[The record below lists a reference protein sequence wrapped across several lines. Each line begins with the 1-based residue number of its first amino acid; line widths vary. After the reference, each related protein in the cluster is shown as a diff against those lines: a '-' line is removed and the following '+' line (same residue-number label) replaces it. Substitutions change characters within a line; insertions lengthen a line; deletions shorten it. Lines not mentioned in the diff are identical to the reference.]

1 MNTDMEA
8 DRTLRNLTVIARV
21 KQHDKLVTIGDTFAI
36 YPPTYMRG
44 IVRKWQGEH
53 RDANLQRVQ
62 ETFHAACA
70 YIEAHGRRDAS
81 PSSAACES
89 PHATTKLKCTR
100 LVDALRQCVAG
111 LENMHVTY
119 SDDTTSCVRIQIL
132 IQNVRDFLTTLPA
145 HITRYTIQ
153 SDGFVSYGDP

>member
-36 YPPTYMRG
+36 SPPTYWRG

-53 RDANLQRVQ
+53 REANLQRTQ

-70 YIEAHGRRDAS
+70 YITAHIGAAESSSESSHD
-81 PSSAACES
+81 PS
-89 PHATTKLKCTR
+89 KLKCTR
-100 LVDALRQCVAG
+100 LVDALSKCVVG

-132 IQNVRDFLTTLPA
+132 IQNVRDFITTLPA
-145 HITRYTIQ
+145 HITRYTIR
-153 SDGFVSYGDP
+153 SDGFVSYDDP